1 MIGSRRPRILMLGW
15 EYPPLFAGGLGKA
28 SQGLAR
34 GLAACGAEVLFVLPR
49 YPLSQDAPFLQVS
62 GVDSW
67 VPPSLDRKLPRRHRG
82 THLPGLNMFTVPAR
96 LYPYERPRGSVGRN
110 SMPAATD
117 SFLMENAGS
126 STAVRAPV
134 FDPAAQ
140 LYSQDLGQQVARF
153 AVRVARIARRV
164 QADVVHAND
173 WMSFPA
179 AFAAA
184 AAHGLPVFLHV
195 HSTEYDRSGEA
206 VNPAVAEIERKGC
219 AQATHVFAVSRY
231 TANVLEQRYALPREK
246 ITVVY
251 NAPEASLNLPD
262 GDSSGSRR
270 APWVVFLGRLT
281 FQKGPD
287 HFLRAAALVAR
298 CNREARFLICG
309 SGDMSDGL
317 RALAKSLGIAER
329 VEFRGFLRPASV
341 DRLLARSRMLVMSS
355 VSEPFGLVALEA
367 LRNGTPVI
375 LSKQSGVREVLGH
388 SLQVDFWDHEKL
400 ADQMLALLR
409 LPELGEQLVESGSQQ
424 VAQLSWRESAQKILR
439 TYTRVCGLPL
449 PAAAA

>member
-1 MIGSRRPRILMLGW
+1 MSSRRPRVLMLGW

-34 GLAACGAEVLFVLPR
+34 GLAACGAEVLFVLPSFR
-49 YPLSQDAPFLQVS
+49 RRRDSAHLKVAGVS
-62 GVDSW
+62 DWLRAGSGLRR
-67 VPPSLDRKLPRRHRG
+67 VPRVRARVRAS
-82 THLPGLNMFTVPAR
+82 GLNIFAVPAR
-96 LYPYERPRGSVGRN
+96 LYPYARQDRSQIQRHRRYPDQDPRPAG
-110 SMPAATD
+110 AAHHGGVD
-117 SFLMENAGS
+117 G
-126 STAVRAPV
+126 
-134 FDPAAQ
+134 FDPLQQ
-140 LYSQDLGQQVARF
+140 LYGEDLGREVSRFAAQVARL
-153 AVRVARIARRV
+153 AARLDV
-164 QADVVHAND
+164 DVVHAND

-184 AAHGLPVFLHV
+184 APRRLPVFLHV

-206 VNPAVAEIERKGC
+206 VNPHVAGIERQAC
-219 AQATHVFAVSRY
+219 ARATHVFAVSRY
-231 TANVLEQRYALPREK
+231 TANVLAGRYAVPRNK

-251 NAPEASLNLPD
+251 NAPDEPM
-262 GDSSGSRR
+262 DSFADDPADAKRV
-270 APWVVFLGRLT
+270 PWVVFLGRLT

-287 HFLRAAALVAR
+287 HFLRAAARVAEF
-298 CNREARFLICG
+298 NREARFLVCG

-317 RALAKSLGIAER
+317 RALAQALGIAAR
-329 VEFRGFLRPASV
+329 VEFRGFVQPAAV

-367 LRNGTPVI
+367 LRDGTPVI

-409 LPELGEQLVESGSQQ
+409 LPVLGRQLVESGREQL
-424 VAQLSWRESAQKILR
+424 AHLSWDESARTILH
-439 TYTRVCGLPL
+439 TYARVCGLPL
-449 PAAAA
+449 P

>member
-1 MIGSRRPRILMLGW
+1 MLGTRRPRVLMLGW

-34 GLAACGAEVLFVLPR
+34 GLAECGAEVRFVLPR
-49 YPLSQDAPFLQVS
+49 YPLSQEASFLTVGGVS
-62 GVDSW
+62 AWLALG
-67 VPPSLDRKLPRRHRG
+67 RHRG
-82 THLPGLNMFTVPAR
+82 GSPWTLPRKKAIPGLKFLAVPAR
-96 LYPYERPRGSVGRN
+96 LYPYQRPIGIRV
-110 SMPAATD
+110 PATRTAD
-117 SFLMENAGS
+117 DARDPVDAGD
-126 STAVRAPV
+126 PG
-134 FDPAAQ
+134 DPAVQ
-140 LYSQDLGQQVARF
+140 LYSHDLGRQVARF
-153 AVRVARIARRV
+153 AIRVARLAPGIE
-164 QADVVHAND
+164 ADVVHAND

-184 AAHGLPVFLHV
+184 APLRLPVFLHV

-206 VNPAVAEIERKGC
+206 VNPYIASIEQQAC
-219 AQATHVFAVSRY
+219 ARATHVFAVSRY
-231 TANVLEQRYALPREK
+231 TANVLVSRYGVPRRK

-251 NAPEASLNLPD
+251 NAPDEPADALDESPA
-262 GDSSGSRR
+262 GPGRV
-270 APWVVFLGRLT
+270 PWVVFLGRLT

-287 HFLRAAALVAR
+287 HFLRAAARVAEF
-298 CNREARFLICG
+298 NREARFLVCG

-317 RALAKSLGIAER
+317 HALARSLGIARR
-329 VEFRGFLRPASV
+329 VEFRGFLQPAAV
-341 DRLLARSRMLVMSS
+341 DRLLARSRVLVMSS

-400 ADQMLALLR
+400 ADQILALLR
-409 LPELGEQLVESGSQQ
+409 LPVLGQQLVESGREQL
-424 VAQLSWRESAQKILR
+424 AQLSWESSARKVLQ

>member
-1 MIGSRRPRILMLGW
+1 MLGW

-34 GLAACGAEVLFVLPR
+34 GLAECGAQVRFVLPR
-49 YPLSQDAPFLQVS
+49 YPLSEDASFLTVG
-62 GVDSW
+62 GVGAWLALGRQWGGS
-67 VPPSLDRKLPRRHRG
+67 PRTTQG
-82 THLPGLNMFTVPAR
+82 KKAMPGLKFLAVPAR
-96 LYPYERPRGSVGRN
+96 LYPYQRPIGIRV
-110 SMPAATD
+110 PANQAAD
-117 SFLMENAGS
+117 DARDPGDARDLG
-126 STAVRAPV
+126 
-134 FDPAAQ
+134 DPAAQ
-140 LYSQDLGQQVARF
+140 LYSHDLGRQVARF
-153 AVRVARIARRV
+153 AIRVARLAQGID
-164 QADVVHAND
+164 ADVVHAND

-184 AAHGLPVFLHV
+184 APRHLPVFLHV

-206 VNPAVAEIERKGC
+206 VNPYIARIEQQACLR
-219 AQATHVFAVSRY
+219 ATHVFAVSRY
-231 TANVLEQRYALPREK
+231 TANILITRYGVPRAK

-251 NAPEASLNLPD
+251 NAPETAVDLPD
-262 GDSSGSRR
+262 DFHGEAGR

-287 HFLRAAALVAR
+287 HFLRAVAR
-298 CNREARFLICG
+298 VAQFNRDARFLVCG

-317 RALAKSLGIAER
+317 HALARSLGIARR
-329 VEFRGFLRPASV
+329 VEFRGFLQPAAV
-341 DRLLARSRMLVMSS
+341 DRLLARSWVLVMSS

-400 ADQMLALLR
+400 ADQILALLR
-409 LPELGEQLVESGSQQ
+409 LPVLGVQLVESGREQL
-424 VAQLSWRESAQKILR
+424 AQLSWQASARKVLQ